1 MYPTHF
7 FIALTTGLI
16 FLIILVAKAMY
27 AGKAEATPAVITR
40 TISDFLNSQSSGNSP
55 SQIGPGD
62 LITLAGAIIT
72 LIIFITTPLISQ
84 SLLDY
89 QVKSINSTHIAVD
102 ILNSGIKEA
111 KNVLISFNSKGINLT
126 DFTTQPYLPINSFK
140 ASKIVQHGNANF
152 SLDSLPSRSFTTVY
166 AKAETVPHLTENLK
180 VYLRTDDSVAYFN
193 LIGIILFYVILSV
206 AYELCAYFFWFQ
218 PKHRTLIPPP

>member
-1 MYPTHF
+1 
-7 FIALTTGLI
+7 
-16 FLIILVAKAMY
+16 MY

-72 LIIFITTPLISQ
+72 LIISITTPLISQ

-111 KNVLISFNSKGINLT
+111 KNVLISFN
-126 DFTTQPYLPINSFK
+126 P
-140 ASKIVQHGNANF
+140 
-152 SLDSLPSRSFTTVY
+152 R
-166 AKAETVPHLTENLK
+166 E
-180 VYLRTDDSVAYFN
+180 
-193 LIGIILFYVILSV
+193 
-206 AYELCAYFFWFQ
+206 
-218 PKHRTLIPPP
+218 